1 MSNSCFLCF
10 WFLILDYSS
19 YDQISRI
26 SIGSVY
32 SELFFLITNGTASA
46 QAIIYNKYTHIFKK
60 KKSGSIVLWFTH
72 SSGRASGESAKSNMG
87 GNLLWWHHVNEGAAK
102 SQYPLVHFVLFL
114 ARLLW
119 HYCQYSFLPRYWFKT
134 QALLLNIYSN
144 NIARNSCLFCITI
157 LFFLIHF
164 FNGNPCI

>member
-1 MSNSCFLCF
+1 MTKSQEFPSGLFTVNS
-10 WFLILDYSS
+10 
-19 YDQISRI
+19 
-26 SIGSVY
+26 
-32 SELFFLITNGTASA
+32 FFLITNGIASA
-46 QAIIYNKYTHIFKK
+46 QAIIYNKYTHILKK

-102 SQYPLVHFVLFL
+102 SHYPLVHFVLFL

-157 LFFLIHF
+157 LFFLIQF